1 MRPDQAPIATSDIA
15 RMGADV
21 LPVVRLLARWAD
33 ERPALFDVT
42 LFGDRVRAG
51 QGTTGGTKARLML
64 AVRYDEA
71 RLTDGFDDWIEQ
83 LRTGFSDLSAAL
95 REPVDVV
102 PPTDGETWRL
112 IGEGEE
118 IAAARSG
125 KVRVVLTPTGQA
137 RTVGLPGN
145 NGARTDRPRAVW
157 KRLADGLAVPVSA
170 ALAVGRRF
178 TF

>member
-1 MRPDQAPIATSDIA
+1 MRPDQAPIGTSDIA
-15 RMGADV
+15 CMGADV
-21 LPVVRLLARWAD
+21 LPLVRILVRWAD
-33 ERPALFDVT
+33 ERPALLDVT

-51 QGTTGGTKARLML
+51 RGTKARLML

-102 PPTDGETWRL
+102 PPTDGATWRL
-112 IGEGEE
+112 IDEGEE

-125 KVRVVLTPTGQA
+125 KVRVVLTSTDQA
-137 RTVGLPGN
+137 RTVNLPGKN
-145 NGARTDRPRAVW
+145 RTRTDRPRAVW